1 MTFVTRAPFSAFW
14 SEAALAGVSA
24 NRFFRPLPRV
34 LLIAAGL
41 IAGATLSFT
50 LTEFKSEAGKP
61 SAIPSDREAAP
72 QRPRNQ
78 RPYVPRIR
86 IGLLSSISNSGA
98 SRALTRFRRGCGG
111 MEIGRD
117 PDHLLSICTV
127 EELDR
132 HEQG

>member
-14 SEAALAGVSA
+14 SEAVLAGVSA
-24 NRFFRPLPRV
+24 NRFSRPVPRM

-50 LTEFKSEAGKP
+50 LTGFKSEAGKP

-86 IGLLSSISNSGA
+86 IGLLSSISDSGA
-98 SRALTRFRRGCGG
+98 SAPSRGSAAAVAGWRLVATQT
-111 MEIGRD
+111 IFSASAR
-117 PDHLLSICTV
+117 SKS
-127 EELDR
+127 
-132 HEQG
+132 

>member
-98 SRALTRFRRGCGG
+98 SAPSRGSAAAVAGWRLVATQTIFSG
-111 MEIGRD
+111 SAR
-117 PDHLLSICTV
+117 SKS
-127 EELDR
+127 
-132 HEQG
+132 